1 NGGDPGSERLSLH
14 LSSRLPEYM
23 MPAAVMRLESLPLTP
38 NGKVDRKA
46 LPAPDWGRA
55 EQYEALRTPVEEIL
69 AGIWADLLKVERVG
83 RQDNFFSLGG
93 HSLLAMQMISRI
105 REIVGLDASLASIFA
120 APVLSEFASK
130 LEGLTTEGQAPPPI
144 ASWKRG
150 ARLPLSF
157 GQQRLWFINR
167 LEPGSS
173 SYNVP
178 AALRLTGRLEIRAL
192 AGSFAEIVQRHEV
205 LRTVFVLQD

>member
-1 NGGDPGSERLSLH
+1 
-14 LSSRLPEYM
+14 
-23 MPAAVMRLESLPLTP
+23 
-38 NGKVDRKA
+38 
-46 LPAPDWGRA
+46 
-55 EQYEALRTPVEEIL
+55 
-69 AGIWADLLKVERVG
+69 
-83 RQDNFFSLGG
+83 

-205 LRTVFVLQD
+205 LRTVFVLQDGELEQRICGTGQVPLPVVDLSGLEEREQDELAQRLVNLEA